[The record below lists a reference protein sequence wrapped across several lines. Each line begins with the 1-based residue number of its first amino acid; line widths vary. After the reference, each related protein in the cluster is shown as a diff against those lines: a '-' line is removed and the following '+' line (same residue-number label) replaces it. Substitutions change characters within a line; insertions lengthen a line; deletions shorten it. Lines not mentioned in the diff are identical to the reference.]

1 MAFAQLLGAFSL
13 IVNQFQSI
21 SSFAAVI
28 ARLDAMVE
36 AVEKGPPS
44 RQKAVAVV
52 EADERLAYEGLTL
65 FSPDAGREVLKNLT
79 VFIPRGTSVLV
90 VGPNEAARTAL
101 FRATA
106 GIWPAGVG
114 TLVRPP
120 LDVIFFLP
128 QRPYLPPGTLRDLL
142 LRTRQEQVITDDQIT
157 TALRDAG
164 LGFVQERAGGLDTE
178 RDWSAILSLGEQQ
191 LLALTR
197 LILARPA
204 FAMLDRVNAALKP
217 DQVRQ
222 ALRRLNENSIT
233 YITLAEDA
241 ESVELYDAVLEID
254 GDGAWDWRG
263 TGRGASAAV
272 AT

>member
-1 MAFAQLLGAFSL
+1 M
-13 IVNQFQSI
+13 
-21 SSFAAVI
+21 VI
-28 ARLDAMVE
+28 
-36 AVEKGPPS
+36 
-44 RQKAVAVV
+44 
-52 EADERLAYEGLTL
+52 
-65 FSPDAGREVLKNLT
+65 
-79 VFIPRGTSVLV
+79 
-90 VGPNEAARTAL
+90 GPNEAARTAL

-114 TLVRPP
+114 TLVRPS

-128 QRPYLPPGTLRDLL
+128 QRPYLPPGTLRELL
-142 LRTRQEQVITDDQIT
+142 LRSGQEQVITDDQIT
-157 TALRDAG
+157 AALRDGG
-164 LGFVQERAGGLDTE
+164 LDSVRVRAGGLDHE
-178 RDWSAILSLGEQQ
+178 HDWSAILSLGEQQ

-204 FAMLDRVNAALKP
+204 FAVLDRVSASLKP

-222 ALRRLNENSIT
+222 ALRRLKENSIT
-233 YITLAEDA
+233 FVTLAEDA

-254 GDGAWDWRG
+254 GDGGWDWRG